1 MLGKQLMAVYPWESG
16 SRLGGTTVM
25 VVVAE
30 SVTGFNLA
38 TRRINAGTAIVS
50 RTAQALGLH
59 NVRDAAIYAQDTLLL
74 PVNPGTAQR
83 YSRIIGILD
92 DINANR
98 IERY

>member
-1 MLGKQLMAVYPWESG
+1 ALSTAEVTAAFGGSTAPKSVLGKQLMAVY
-16 SRLGGTTVM
+16 
-25 VVVAE
+25 
-30 SVTGFNLA
+30 FNLA